1 MNVLIDMNLSPQWVD
16 VLSTHGFSAVHW
28 SMVGRFDAPDSD
40 LIAWARA
47 NDYVIFTHDLDFGT
61 ALAITQADKPSIIRV
76 GTQNVTVFY
85 LGETVISA
93 LNTYGKYLDQGA
105 LIVIGGQ
112 KHRVRILPL

>member
-61 ALAITQADKPSIIRV
+61 ALAITQADKPSVIQVR
-76 GTQNVTVFY
+76 TQNVTVSY

-105 LIVIGGQ
+105 LIVIDEQ